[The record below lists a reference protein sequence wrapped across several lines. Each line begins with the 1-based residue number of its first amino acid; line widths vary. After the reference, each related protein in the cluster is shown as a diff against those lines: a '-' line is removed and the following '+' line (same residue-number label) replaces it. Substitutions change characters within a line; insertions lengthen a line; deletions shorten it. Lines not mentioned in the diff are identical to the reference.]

1 MRTNPEDRERLS
13 IRTSIAFRNR
23 LKLACAQLGITQQ
36 DAVMAGL
43 RLWAAK
49 VGLVVYDLPDFMRSY
64 RIAPQEKPE
73 AEETA
78 QEAL

>member
-49 VGLVVYDLPDFMRSY
+49 VGLVVYDLPDFRGW
-64 RIAPQEKPE
+64 REPAK
-73 AEETA
+73 ETM
-78 QEAL
+78 QEAP